1 MADSEDTSRAKSA
14 RTISVPKGQ
23 QGRQGQQIA
32 KTPQPSVAPASFTP
46 KQLDPQLFPDPVE
59 PGKKLRTTVANVEH
73 LLLQNGISFRYNVI
87 KKKLEMLIPG
97 ISATVENEANV
108 LMTHA
113 ESLAAKHYM
122 NTNSLP
128 RYVYALADRNA
139 YNPVADWI
147 NCKPWDGI
155 DRLPEFYD
163 TLHTHEDFP
172 IELKRVLMR
181 KWLLSAVA
189 AALSLKAFRSRGVLT
204 LQGPQNIGKTTW
216 GRKLISDPL
225 LRDSVIKTDHQFDGG
240 NKDNFLSAIEHFIV
254 EIGEL
259 ESSFK
264 RDIARLKGFLTAD
277 YDKFRRPYERF
288 DSVYP
293 RRTVFYATVNQ
304 PDFLQDSTGNSRWWT
319 LPVVSIDHNHD
330 IDMQQLFAQL
340 AEDYHNGAE
349 WWLTPDEDVMLEHL
363 NRRHMAISVVRE
375 ALDAVVDFDRAVSPD
390 DGALTPTELLIIAQ
404 ITRPTNPQA
413 KECGAILREY
423 FGDSKRINGQNK
435 WRVPL
440 LSGSYEDEPRFVTKP
455 SQLLRLPKNFD

>member
-1 MADSEDTSRAKSA
+1 MVDPTHHSRVKSA
-14 RTISVPKGQ
+14 RVIQVPKVQ
-23 QGRQGQQIA
+23 QGGQGQQIP
-32 KTPQPSVAPASFTP
+32 KTPQPSAASAKFTP
-46 KQLDPQLFPDPVE
+46 KQLDPHMFPDPVE
-59 PGKKLRTTVANVEH
+59 PGKKLRTTVANVEY
-73 LLLQNGISFRYNVI
+73 LLLKNGISFRYNVI

-97 ISATVENEANV
+97 IKATVENEANV

-113 ESLAAKHYM
+113 ESLAAQHYM

-128 RYVYALADRNA
+128 KYIYALADRNA

-147 NCKPWDGI
+147 NREPWDGI

-163 TLHTHEDFP
+163 TLHTQEDFP

-189 AALSLKAFRSRGVLT
+189 AALSLNRFRSRGVLT
-204 LQGPQNIGKTTW
+204 LQGPQNIGKTAW

-225 LRDSVIKTDHQFDGG
+225 LRDSVVKTDHQFDGG

-277 YDKFRRPYERF
+277 FDKFRRPYERF

-304 PDFLQDSTGNSRWWT
+304 PDFLQDNTGNSRWWT
-319 LPVVSIDHNHD
+319 LPVIHIDHEHD
-330 IDMQQLFAQL
+330 IDMQQVFAQL
-340 AEDYHNGAE
+340 AVDYHNGAP
-349 WWLTPDEDVMLEHL
+349 WWLSVEEDALLEQQ
-363 NRRHMAISVVRE
+363 NRRHMSSSVVRDTLAE
-375 ALDAVVDFDRAVSPD
+375 KVDFERTPTTD
-390 DGALTPTELLIIAQ
+390 DAKFTATELLKFCEIKH
-404 ITRPTNPQA
+404 PTNSQA
-413 KECGAILREY
+413 KECAAILREH
-423 FGDSKRINGQNK
+423 FGESKRTNGHDK

-440 LSGSYEDEPRFVTKP
+440 LDGDWEDEPRSGSNPAPQRPSTK
-455 SQLLRLPKNFD
+455 KFD